1 MSPPKSRARWLR
13 GALVGVCSAVVTTGA
28 HTAGGGHVPQG
39 ATLALAV
46 LICGAVGAVSAEVR
60 PEGRALGLLAV
71 IGALVA
77 AQSLGHLT
85 LTLASHHHDGGA
97 GPTPLMAAAHLAAA
111 VLLGAA
117 INAVEYLYAVCASVL
132 CWLRLFALA
141 AQRPAK
147 RCVRRR
153 TIDVVAASVL
163 RCPGLGMRA
172 PPLGVASAA

>member
-85 LTLASHHHDGGA
+85 LTLASHHHA
-97 GPTPLMAAAHLAAA
+97 TTPLMAAAHLAAA

>member
-1 MSPPKSRARWLR
+1 M
-13 GALVGVCSAVVTTGA
+13 TIGA

-46 LICGAVGAVSAEVR
+46 LICAAAGAVTAEVR
-60 PEGRALGLLAV
+60 LDGRGPGLLGV

-77 AQSLGHLT
+77 AQSLGHLA
-85 LTLASHHHDGGA
+85 LTLAGHHHDGGT
-97 GPTPLMAAAHLAAA
+97 GVPPLMAAAHLAGA

-141 AQRPAK
+141 APRPAK
-147 RCVRRR
+147 RSVPLQ
-153 TIDVVAASVL
+153 TTDVVAASVL

-172 PPLGVASAA
+172 PPLGISPAA